1 MTKKNNRY
9 YKIIEFIKNLKID
22 REMSKYLYMSTG
34 NQKFYNE
41 YKYNKNML
49 KTIREQ
55 LNKYKELKLAL
66 AYMYLNKNIYNA
78 NLEIPIRTLYG
89 RINKQEKKFT
99 QSIYEIEDKLYDKYI
114 KGIKNGNNT
123 ETKSKR
129 LA

>member
-1 MTKKNNRY
+1 MTKKNNKY
-9 YKIIEFIKNLKID
+9 YKIVEFMRDLKTD

-41 YKYNKNML
+41 YKYNRSML
-49 KTIREQ
+49 KAIKEQ

-66 AYMYLNKNIYNA
+66 TYMYLNKNIYKA
-78 NLEIPIRTLYG
+78 DLTIPTRTLY
-89 RINKQEKKFT
+89 RKIDKQEKKFT

-123 ETKSKR
+123 ETKSKG

>member
-1 MTKKNNRY
+1 MRS
-9 YKIIEFIKNLKID
+9 LKTD
-22 REMSKYLYMSTG
+22 REMSKYLYMFTG
-34 NQKFYNE
+34 NKNFYNE

-49 KTIREQ
+49 KAIKEQ

-66 AYMYLNKNIYNA
+66 SYMYLNKNIYKA
-78 NLEIPIRTLYG
+78 NLTIPIRTLY
-89 RINKQEKKFT
+89 RKIDKQEKKFT

-123 ETKSKR
+123 KTKSKG